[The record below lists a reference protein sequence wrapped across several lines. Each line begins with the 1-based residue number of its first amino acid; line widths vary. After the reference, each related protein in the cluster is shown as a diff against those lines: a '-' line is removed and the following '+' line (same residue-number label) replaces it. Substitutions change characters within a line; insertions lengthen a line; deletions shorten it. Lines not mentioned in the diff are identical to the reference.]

1 LVAPCFVVGKLRVV
15 GYARAA
21 RDDRMAKPS
30 SSKKP
35 APKAALKAPPKA
47 AAKASPTAEAK
58 APRKGVPVVKAAS
71 KSATTQASGAKPA
84 APKPTAPKPTAAQ
97 SPVGG
102 RKDDAAGN
110 RAAKPATRAAPGKAT
125 GASKAR
131 TAPLPKP
138 PPIIAAKVELRP
150 PPPPKHRAVL
160 AAAAHAAATH
170 AAATHAAATHAA
182 ATHAAATHAAATH
195 AAATHAAAGAG
206 SAGAGAPSVDV
217 SGALGG
223 NSAAGA
229 ASGLTGSP
237 DLADATMLRPSR
249 PPTPVTGTAAMKN
262 LAQRNA
268 AALRPSTDPA
278 EISSEAQRILAEG
291 DTAAVQA
298 LGEALSAER
307 SIPQTCKVL
316 DDVLAAKPDLLTGL
330 VDRFVTLVASPQKR
344 TVQTAAAALPVM
356 ARLAPARVARHLQAL
371 TERFPAC
378 SETGKDGLVSTF
390 AALCMASVAY
400 QKRLEPV
407 LELALS
413 SADPKSLQRWAE
425 IILPSL
431 KGEPHARAR
440 AVVEN
445 RLPSMPR
452 PLAQP
457 IATFLGI
464 KLRPAAS

>member
-1 LVAPCFVVGKLRVV
+1 
-15 GYARAA
+15 
-21 RDDRMAKPS
+21 MAKPS

-71 KSATTQASGAKPA
+71 KSATTQASGAKPAAPKPA

-170 AAATHAAATHAA
+170 AAATLAAATHAA
-182 ATHAAATHAAATH
+182 DTRAADTRAADTR
-195 AAATHAAAGAG
+195 AAAGAG

>member
-84 APKPTAPKPTAAQ
+84 APKPAAPKPTAPKPTAAQ

-160 AAAAHAAATH
+160 AAAA
-170 AAATHAAATHAA
+170 
-182 ATHAAATHAAATH
+182 HAAATH

>member
-1 LVAPCFVVGKLRVV
+1 
-15 GYARAA
+15 
-21 RDDRMAKPS
+21 MAKPS

-71 KSATTQASGAKPA
+71 KSATTQASGAKPAAPKPA

-160 AAAAHAAATH
+160 AAAA
-170 AAATHAAATHAA
+170 
-182 ATHAAATHAAATH
+182 HAAATH

>member
-71 KSATTQASGAKPA
+71 KSATTQASGAKPAAPKPA

-170 AAATHAAATHAA
+170 AAATHAAD
-182 ATHAAATHAAATH
+182 
-195 AAATHAAAGAG
+195 THAAAGAG

>member
-71 KSATTQASGAKPA
+71 KSATTQASGAKPAAPKPA

-170 AAATHAAATHAA
+170 AAATLAAATHAA
-182 ATHAAATHAAATH
+182 DTRAADTRAADTR
-195 AAATHAAAGAG
+195 AAAGAG

>member
-1 LVAPCFVVGKLRVV
+1 
-15 GYARAA
+15 
-21 RDDRMAKPS
+21 MAKPS

-71 KSATTQASGAKPA
+71 KSATTQASGAKPAAPKPA

-170 AAATHAAATHAA
+170 AAATHAAD
-182 ATHAAATHAAATH
+182 
-195 AAATHAAAGAG
+195 THAAAGAG